1 MGMKRPLTIALRIG
15 ILLAVAT
22 AVIANSVTLPDG
34 IVIGMVVLAVA
45 IPTVVAVRADQ
56 RLHGVRKHQPTG
68 AAVPSSTR

>member
-1 MGMKRPLTIALRIG
+1 MKRPLTIALRIG

-45 IPTVVAVRADQ
+45 IPTVVAVRVDQ
-56 RLHGVRKHQPTG
+56 RLHGVRKHHPAGT
-68 AAVPSSTR
+68 AVPSSTR